1 MKCVKCGYESPSA
14 FSVCP
19 ACGTVQT
26 VTGSAYT
33 VPHRTNASS
42 GRTGGEKAAII
53 IAIAASI
60 LSIIAAFI
68 IFFAYTYITTS
79 NAIDEYGIDSFD
91 DFDSNEYDDDLE
103 EFFKEYYNSDDNY
116 TSDSPAGLNT
126 PIQFKETLYS
136 FSAGEVDTEYEV
148 SMLESY
154 RGEAAVKLLEG
165 ATLPDLYDEDDIYLI
180 KIKIKITDQGEEAIV
195 TLPKGYPVAYPSKTV
210 SAFSAEYEYLEDIPY
225 ANKLNLV
232 TKGDEVITW
241 MAFVVNKD
249 DESPCIRW
257 NLTEDKVFRNMNSA
271 VSDATAVESG
281 AAIDLEEPTE
291 SDSVSSEEFSSN
303 D

>member
-91 DFDSNEYDDDLE
+91 ELVKDTVNYIKGECKDQSYIEKYKKLGDSTNF
-103 EFFKEYYNSDDNY
+103 FFKKTIY
-116 TSDSPAGLNT
+116 
-126 PIQFKETLYS
+126 K
-136 FSAGEVDTEYEV
+136 
-148 SMLESY
+148 
-154 RGEAAVKLLEG
+154 VK
-165 ATLPDLYDEDDIYLI
+165 
-180 KIKIKITDQGEEAIV
+180 
-195 TLPKGYPVAYPSKTV
+195 
-210 SAFSAEYEYLEDIPY
+210 
-225 ANKLNLV
+225 
-232 TKGDEVITW
+232 
-241 MAFVVNKD
+241 
-249 DESPCIRW
+249 
-257 NLTEDKVFRNMNSA
+257 
-271 VSDATAVESG
+271 
-281 AAIDLEEPTE
+281 
-291 SDSVSSEEFSSN
+291 
-303 D
+303 